1 MLKDLAS
8 QIVMWLDTSAEWVVA
23 FIIIIGVMQNIISL
37 TQLFVAAKVLR
48 RKKDED
54 NSEALWQ
61 QRAPS
66 APPISLI
73 APAYNESASIVESTK
88 SLLNI
93 HYPHCEVIVVND
105 GSKDDTLSK
114 LINSFALTPSPRDF
128 DIAVAHKEI
137 RQVYQSKKYPNL
149 IVIDKENGGKAD
161 ALNAGINVSRSPLFC
176 SVDADSML
184 DADALL
190 HAVQPFLSKPDSVIA
205 VGGTIR
211 VANGCRVRGGKVLSV
226 GLSNKLLPM
235 LQTVEYTRAFLIA
248 RVAMSEMGIMT
259 LISGAFGIFRRP
271 AAIAAGGYDTTT
283 VGEDYELV
291 MRMHRYHLERKI
303 KYEVVFVAEPVCW
316 TEVPENLTILG
327 RQRKR
332 WQRGSLETF
341 FRHWKMLGDPRYGK
355 VGLFGLP
362 MSLLIDV
369 FGPLVEVIGYFLV
382 PILWLSGLL
391 NFDFMLAF
399 LALTFVFGIF
409 ISAGS
414 LALEE
419 ISLHRIPKAKDLL
432 RLGGGI
438 IIENFGYR
446 QLNNIWRVQGWWEF
460 IRKKKSWGE
469 MTRKGFQS
477 SEPNQ

>member
-1 MLKDLAS
+1 MLRDIATG
-8 QIVMWLDTSAEWVVA
+8 VVHWLDTSAEWVVT
-23 FIIIIGVMQNIISL
+23 FIIVIGLTQNIIAL
-37 TQLFVAAKVLR
+37 IQLFVAARALR
-48 RKKDED
+48 EKAEGE
-54 NSEALWQ
+54 NSELLWQ

-88 SLLNI
+88 SMLNI
-93 HYPHCEVIVVND
+93 HYPHCEIIIVND
-105 GSKDDTLSK
+105 GSTDDTLEK
-114 LINSFALTPSPRDF
+114 LKKHFSLRKSSRDF
-128 DIAVAHKEI
+128 EPQVQHKSI
-137 RQVYQSKKYPNL
+137 KHIYQSKKYANL
-149 IVIDKENGGKAD
+149 VVIDKDNGGKAD

-184 DADALL
+184 DSDALL

-226 GLSNKLLPM
+226 GLAQKLLPM

-248 RVAMSEMGIMT
+248 RVAMSEMGVMT
-259 LISGAFGIFRRP
+259 LISGAFGIFRRQ
-271 AAIAAGGYDTTT
+271 AAIAAGGYSTDT

-291 MRMHRYHLERKI
+291 MRMHRYHLDRKL

-316 TEVPENLTILG
+316 TEVPETLAVLG
-327 RQRKR
+327 RQRRR

-341 FRHWKMLGDPRYGK
+341 FRHWRMLCNPRYGK
-355 VGLFGLP
+355 VGLIGMPF
-362 MSLLIDV
+362 SLLVDV
-369 FGPLVEVIGYFLV
+369 FGPLVEVIGYLLV
-382 PILWLSGLL
+382 PILWLSGML
-391 NFDFMLAF
+391 NFDYMLAF
-399 LALTFVFGIF
+399 LALTFVSGIF

-432 RLGGGI
+432 RLIGGI
-438 IIENFGYR
+438 LIENFGYR
-446 QLNNIWRVQGWWEF
+446 QLNNIWRAHGWWEYL
-460 IRKKKSWGE
+460 RKKKSWGE
-469 MTRKGFQS
+469 MTRTGFQS
-477 SEPNQ
+477 SRPD